1 MFIFYYVLRKKFK
14 TRSGESVK
22 LADLLDEGLQKSLQ
36 KLKEK
41 KRDEASYNLNKL
53 KICKW
58 NWFT

>member
-1 MFIFYYVLRKKFK
+1 MLRKKFK

-41 KRDEASYNLNKL
+41 KRDEAS
-53 KICKW
+53 
-58 NWFT
+58 